1 MTYKEIADMISSMGL
16 SYTYNSFPN
25 NEAPQPPYIVFNY
38 PEREDFGADNENYVN
53 IDVLNLELYTS
64 NKDFQTEANIE
75 AVLKA
80 NGFFYEKSETYIRSE
95 NLFQITYVSQVITEL
110 GEQNG

>member
-1 MTYKEIADMISSMGL
+1 MTYKEIADMIDSMGL
-16 SYTYNSFPN
+16 PYTYNLFPN

-38 PEREDFGADNENYVN
+38 PERNDFGADNENYVN
-53 IDVLNLELYTS
+53 IDTLNLELYTP
-64 NKDFQTEANIE
+64 NKDFQLESSIE

-110 GEQNG
+110 GEQDG